1 MSGREP
7 DVKWCRVLK
16 VIVRSLGLALS
27 EEGSVEGRGQQGHN
41 FTHILSGL
49 TVLRIGCEGTYLMVQ

>member
-1 MSGREP
+1 MMSGREP
-7 DVKWCRVLK
+7 EAKWCRVLK

-27 EEGSVEGRGQQGHN
+27 EKVSAEGRGQQGHN

-49 TVLRIGCEGTYLMVQ
+49 TVLRIGC

>member
-1 MSGREP
+1 MMSGREQEA
-7 DVKWCRVLK
+7 KRCRVLK
-16 VIVRSLGLALS
+16 VIVRSLSLTLS

-49 TVLRIGCEGTYLMVQ
+49 TVLTIG